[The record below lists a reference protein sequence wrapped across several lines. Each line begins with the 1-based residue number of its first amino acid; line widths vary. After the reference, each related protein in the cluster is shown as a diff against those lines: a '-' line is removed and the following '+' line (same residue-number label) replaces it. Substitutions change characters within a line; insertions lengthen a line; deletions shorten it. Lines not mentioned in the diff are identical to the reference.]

1 MKESSL
7 EPNQAPISFR
17 NHTALLLSAAL
28 PYLQPNLRHP
38 IELIF
43 KLLEFTE
50 TLRLFQE
57 FSSSGAGAFLPP
69 PIRDKG
75 AGFLGILNSFVAD
88 PEGLLGSLSR
98 VSTGDGKELISMF
111 LNLIRA
117 KKMYEDYGDVFRSLM
132 TPAAPESTE
141 PRENTKPQ
149 ENAAPQENV
158 TPSVP
163 SPSGSLPDIGSLH
176 TLASMLNPEQLETL
190 ELLKSLFSDAE
201 DTDSASEPS

>member
-1 MKESSL
+1 MKESFL

-50 TLRLFQE
+50 TFRLFQE
-57 FSSSGAGAFLPP
+57 FSSSGAGSFLPP
-69 PIRDKG
+69 PIRDKE

-132 TPAAPESTE
+132 TPAAPEGAE
-141 PRENTKPQ
+141 PQETAKPENAKPQ
-149 ENAAPQENV
+149 ENSA
-158 TPSVP
+158 PSVP
-163 SPSGSLPDIGSLH
+163 APSGSLPDIGSLH

-190 ELLKSLFSDAE
+190 DLLKSLFSDAE
-201 DTDSASEPS
+201 DTGSASEPF

>member
-1 MKESSL
+1 MKESFL

-50 TLRLFQE
+50 TFRLFQE
-57 FSSSGAGAFLPP
+57 FSSSGAGSFLPP
-69 PIRDKG
+69 PVRDKE

-98 VSTGDGKELISMF
+98 VSTGDGKELISLF

-132 TPAAPESTE
+132 TPAAPENPESQ
-141 PRENTKPQ
+141 ENPEPQ
-149 ENAAPQENV
+149 ENTRQPENATAPLQPPPV
-158 TPSVP
+158 SM
-163 SPSGSLPDIGSLH
+163 PDIGSLH

-190 ELLKSLFSDAE
+190 DLLKSLFSDTE
-201 DTDSASEPS
+201 DTGSAQVTS